1 MPNPRPIKALVTHE
15 TQYALAIKKK
25 VVDPMFNDI
34 RSGLAEAV
42 ASSEAIHAIN
52 SAHNKASRAGVP
64 NALIRK
70 QFNGLA
76 GYHKKAL
83 IQTFQAALGIDMRP
97 VLTEQI
103 TREFLNDRIAENV
116 RLIKTIPDKFHQG
129 LLASLQ
135 DELEFEAFNEQRL
148 SKLLTREYGISGYNV
163 RRIARDQTTK
173 TIGGLTEIRQKQ
185 AGIAGY
191 IWRTSGDE
199 SVRPTH
205 AAHNGKFFLWAN
217 PPVATGHPGNDIQC
231 RCTAEPVV
239 RKVDRERLKRQTGYA
254 APTKAKRAPGPAPPK
269 PPPPPKP
276 PGSFANFP
284 QPETLDDYIAEG
296 ARIQGEIEAQTGR
309 SLAVKGVADGEAE
322 AFRKA
327 LVERLKDERGAGKLH
342 LFGQHPK
349 SAQAKKAMDRVRK
362 ETTVLPESWI
372 KYSNDDIKY
381 PLKVKTKA
389 GYSSDHHPISK
400 QLRLSKYAKDGTPLH
415 EFVHHV
421 QSGNKTIQ
429 ELFQK
434 LHNRLTAGEKMLRF
448 TPGRER

>member
-34 RSGLAEAV
+34 RRGLAKAI

-52 SAHNKASRAGVP
+52 SAHNKASRTGVP

-70 QFNGLA
+70 QVNGLA

-97 VLTEQI
+97 VLTEPI
-103 TREFLNDRIAENV
+103 TREFLKDRIAENV

-129 LLASLQ
+129 LIASLQ
-135 DELEFEAFNEQRL
+135 DELEFAPFDRQRL
-148 SKLLTREYGISGYNV
+148 SKTLTREYGISGYNV

-173 TIGGLTEIRQKQ
+173 TIGGLTEVRQKQ

-199 SVRPTH
+199 SVRPSH
-205 AAHNGKFFLWAN
+205 AAHSGKYFLWSTP
-217 PPVATGHPGNDIQC
+217 PPVTGHPGQDIQC

-239 RKVDRERLKRQTGYA
+239 RKADKERLRRARGEA
-254 APTKAKRAPGPAPPK
+254 AATKAPKAKGPLATAPDPPK
-269 PPPPPKP
+269 LPSGQFPT
-276 PGSFANFP
+276 P

-327 LVERLKDERGAGKLH
+327 LVERLKAERGAGKLH

-372 KYSNDDIKY
+372 KYSNADIKH
-381 PLKVKTKA
+381 PLKVKIKA
-389 GYSSDHHPISK
+389 GYSSDHHPLTK
-400 QLRLSKYAKDGTPLH
+400 QLRLSKYAKDGTLCMSS
-415 EFVHHV
+415 FIT
-421 QSGNKTIQ
+421 S
-429 ELFQK
+429 
-434 LHNRLTAGEKMLRF
+434 NRETRPSRGFFRNCTTA
-448 TPGRER
+448 